1 LAFLIVIKGSVLF
14 LLDININ
21 SIMSYFHYIG
31 FLLFH
36 FCFVSGF
43 TSSRRHISVMPT
55 ASRHHAPPTA
65 LSAERR
71 ISVEYCTGCRWM
83 LRSAWMAQEL
93 LTTFEDDLDSVT
105 LIPSRIKPGGV
116 FTVRG
121 NEQVVLWDRKEQG
134 GFPESKELKQKV
146 RDLMAPERNLG
157 HSEGSTST
165 VTKKEDCVDCPTPP
179 AVQDTYNRIVIP
191 EPHVAITYCTGCRW
205 LLRGAWYAQE
215 LLTTFDAEL
224 NAVTL
229 IPSRPDDGAQ
239 GGTFVS

>member
-1 LAFLIVIKGSVLF
+1 
-14 LLDININ
+14 
-21 SIMSYFHYIG
+21 
-31 FLLFH
+31 
-36 FCFVSGF
+36 
-43 TSSRRHISVMPT
+43 MPHV
-55 ASRHHAPPTA
+55 SRHCALPTA

-71 ISVEYCTGCRWM
+71 VSIEYCTGCRWM

-157 HSEGSTST
+157 HSEGSTIT
-165 VTKKEDCVDCPTPP
+165 KEDCADCPTPT
-179 AVQDTYNRIVIP
+179 AFQANLVAIP

-239 GGTFVS
+239 GGTFVSN